1 MRKHYILTMGLLLA
15 IHIAAFAQKSKGR
28 TPKRV
33 KTVVVTEETPA
44 QKLYQSMLSATARVM
59 FIDSTVVDKSDFL
72 RHVPLNAESGSL
84 MTYEQFFNTDRMQD
98 GAVFQ
103 NEFRNRC
110 YYSDGGR
117 LMTKD
122 RIGEQ
127 WASPQ
132 VIEGIGDEFVEPDY
146 PFMMADG
153 ITLYFA
159 AKGVNSIGGYDIF
172 MTLFDS
178 ESDRF
183 YKPENYGLPFNST
196 ANDYLLAIDELDS
209 LGWLVSDR
217 YQPEDKVCIY
227 TFVPVSPRVSLGTEE
242 GITGAALE
250 RYARLERIKDTW
262 RFGNRNRAMERLQQM
277 IKRSSRKQ
285 MQQDFS
291 FVVND
296 DVTYHRLTDF
306 RSTSA
311 REMYVR
317 LEAQHKSLADHE
329 NMLEQRRTEYHN
341 ASASARSEMREELLR
356 RERVIEQQRIDIAR
370 LEKEVRNAE
379 NKALGVDR

>member
-1 MRKHYILTMGLLLA
+1 M
-15 IHIAAFAQKSKGR
+15 
-28 TPKRV
+28 
-33 KTVVVTEETPA
+33 
-44 QKLYQSMLSATARVM
+44 
-59 FIDSTVVDKSDFL
+59 
-72 RHVPLNAESGSL
+72 
-84 MTYEQFFNTDRMQD
+84 
-98 GAVFQ
+98 
-103 NEFRNRC
+103 
-110 YYSDGGR
+110 
-117 LMTKD
+117 
-122 RIGEQ
+122 
-127 WASPQ
+127 
-132 VIEGIGDEFVEPDY
+132 
-146 PFMMADG
+146 
-153 ITLYFA
+153 
-159 AKGVNSIGGYDIF
+159 
-172 MTLFDS
+172 
-178 ESDRF
+178 
-183 YKPENYGLPFNST
+183 
-196 ANDYLLAIDELDS
+196 
-209 LGWLVSDR
+209 
-217 YQPEDKVCIY
+217 
-227 TFVPVSPRVSLGTEE
+227 SLGTEE

-291 FVVND
+291 FVVID
-296 DVTYHRLTDF
+296 DETYHRLTDF

-341 ASASARSEMREELLR
+341 ASASARREMREELLR